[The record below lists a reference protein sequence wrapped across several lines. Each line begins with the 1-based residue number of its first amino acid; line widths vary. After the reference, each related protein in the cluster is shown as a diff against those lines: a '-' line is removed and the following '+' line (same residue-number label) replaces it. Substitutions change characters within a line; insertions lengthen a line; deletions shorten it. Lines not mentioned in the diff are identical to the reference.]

1 MDRFVIS
8 TELFPTSTF
17 QKRQHYGKGWTG
29 SEMTRS
35 HLGRQVAEGPS
46 KPGLSPRFDIPA
58 LATPNTLPKLRHS
71 QHLNTIIVSV
81 IC

>member
-1 MDRFVIS
+1 
-8 TELFPTSTF
+8 
-17 QKRQHYGKGWTG
+17 
-29 SEMTRS
+29 MTRS

-58 LATPNTLPKLRHS
+58 LATPNTLPKQRHS
-71 QHLNTIIVSV
+71 QHLNTIIGSV